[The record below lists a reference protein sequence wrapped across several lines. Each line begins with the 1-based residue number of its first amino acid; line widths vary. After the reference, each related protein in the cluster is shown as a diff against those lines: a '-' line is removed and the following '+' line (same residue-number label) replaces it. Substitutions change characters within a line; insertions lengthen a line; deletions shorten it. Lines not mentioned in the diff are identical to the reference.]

1 MPDLQDLLVKTSRT
15 FAVSIPLLD
24 EPTRERVGLAYLL
37 FRIADTFED
46 AAVWSPAERV
56 AALETFSELLAD
68 ADAAHPARCVE
79 EAARLGARWCESR
92 PSDNAGYL
100 ELLTETAFVL
110 ERSLALGSDS
120 WAVLERHTRRTALGM
135 AEIVKR
141 SDDEGHLEL
150 ETLQDLKDYCYVVAG
165 IVGELLTDLFV
176 LEAPVL
182 VDVRPQLDERAATF
196 GEALQ
201 LVNILKDSADDHYEG
216 RTFLPSAVDRS
227 EVFALARRDL
237 EVAAEYVRLL
247 ERPGV
252 PGGHVRFTALPLRLA
267 RATLDEVEARGPGAK
282 VSREQVMHLVSEV
295 QEAVAEG
302 RTAV

>member
-1 MPDLQDLLVKTSRT
+1 MPDLQDLLIKTSRT

-46 AAVWSPAERV
+46 AAVWPAKKRIT
-56 AALETFSELLAD
+56 ALESFSELLAQ
-68 ADAAHPARCVE
+68 ADPEKPARTVSE
-79 EAARLGARWCESR
+79 GARLGGEWAEGR
-92 PSDNAGYL
+92 PSENAGYL
-100 ELLTETAFVL
+100 ELLRETSFVL
-110 ERSLALGSDS
+110 ERSLALGPGS
-120 WAVLERHTRRTALGM
+120 WSILERHTRRTALGM
-135 AEIVKR
+135 ADIVKR
-141 SDDEGHLEL
+141 SDAQGHLEL

-176 LEAPVL
+176 AEAPAL
-182 VDVRPQLDERAATF
+182 ADVRSELDQRSATF

-216 RTFLPSAVDRS
+216 RTFLPRAVDRD
-227 EVFALARRDL
+227 EVFSLARRDL

-282 VSREQVMHLVSEV
+282 VSREQVLHLVSEV
-295 QEAVAEG
+295 QEAVAAG